1 MYNFIISLQYSM
13 PLQTEQQ
20 MKALNRSQL
29 TEYIKLLHKDNE
41 YIGQLAV
48 DSKSKLQRVYKPGNI
63 LYIFSTYYT
72 DQTLHLFYLYRP
84 EHLYL

>member
-1 MYNFIISLQYSM
+1 MHPTTTSFALALMYTCNFIISLQYTM
-13 PLQTEQQ
+13 PLKTEQQ

-48 DSKSKLQRVYKPGNI
+48 DSKTKMQRV
-63 LYIFSTYYT
+63 
-72 DQTLHLFYLYRP
+72 
-84 EHLYL
+84 

>member
-1 MYNFIISLQYSM
+1 MCILTATSFALALMYTILSSLQYTMS
-13 PLQTEQQ
+13 LKTEQQ

-48 DSKSKLQRVYKPGNI
+48 DSKSNLQRV
-63 LYIFSTYYT
+63 
-72 DQTLHLFYLYRP
+72 
-84 EHLYL
+84 